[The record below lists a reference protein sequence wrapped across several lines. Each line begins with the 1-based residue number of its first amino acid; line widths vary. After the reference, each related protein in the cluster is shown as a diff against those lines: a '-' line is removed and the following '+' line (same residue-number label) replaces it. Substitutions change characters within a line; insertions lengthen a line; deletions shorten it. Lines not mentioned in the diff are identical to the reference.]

1 MSRYNND
8 GGYISSNT
16 STSLINNNNVHEN
29 NNNVHENN
37 RNNDDEISSP
47 TLTQPPSSPSTVIT
61 IPSSIRRHTKV
72 IAKVKTLKENDE
84 WIWM

>member
-8 GGYISSNT
+8 GGYISSDT
-16 STSLINNNNVHEN
+16 STSLINDNSVHEN

-37 RNNDDEISSP
+37 RNNDDEISSS
-47 TLTQPPSSPSTVIT
+47 TLAITTPSF
-61 IPSSIRRHTKV
+61 IRGRTKV

-84 WIWM
+84 NEYGCRFQCF